1 MNNRSNRRRCNKL
14 NHQEIYV
21 SLDIGS
27 SSIKVLIGEM
37 SDDQL
42 HVIGVGHVKST
53 GIRKGAIVDIDATV
67 QSINKAVEQAER
79 MTGIKIEEVVLGVPA
94 NQTFLQPVK
103 GVVAVNGDDREIT
116 DDDLAR
122 VIDSAQVMSIPP
134 ERELVNLIPKQFI
147 VDNLDEIKDPRGMI
161 GIRLEMDAT
170 MITTSKTLVHNVLR
184 CVERAGLQIREIYLQ
199 PLAAGMFALTE
210 DEKNQGTAYIDLGG
224 GSTTIAV
231 FQDGL
236 LTHTAVI
243 PVGGDHITKD
253 LSIVLKTPTEQAEK
267 IKQQYG
273 HAFYDDASDDQ
284 LFEVPVVGTD
294 TTDQYSQRYIAEIIG
309 VRLEE
314 LFELVLDELA
324 RLGIQDLPG
333 GIVISGGVAQIEGIA
348 QLARQVMLSRVR
360 IYTPDYIGV
369 REPAFTTS
377 VGLIRYA
384 NADDD
389 FYGRSEPSTV
399 ASYAPYP
406 AQQTPS
412 KKQAN
417 APERVES
424 GNKVSVIDRAKN
436 LLNKFFD

>member
-1 MNNRSNRRRCNKL
+1 M

-37 SDDQL
+37 NGDQL

-67 QSINKAVEQAER
+67 QSIKKAVDQAER
-79 MTGIKIEEVVLGVPA
+79 MTGINIEEVVLGVPA
-94 NQTFLQPVK
+94 NQTVLQPVK
-103 GVVAVNGDDREIT
+103 GVVAVNGEDREIT

-199 PLAAGMFALTE
+199 PLAAGNFALTE

-224 GSTTIAV
+224 GSTTVAV

-236 LTHTAVI
+236 LTNTAVI
-243 PVGGDHITKD
+243 PVGGEHITKD

-267 IKQQYG
+267 IKKQYG
-273 HAFYDDASDDQ
+273 HAFYDDASDEQ
-284 LFEVPVVGTD
+284 LFDVPVVGTD
-294 TTDQYSQRYIAEIIG
+294 TTDQYSQRFISEIIG

-324 RLGIQDLPG
+324 RMGVQDLPG
-333 GIVISGGVAQIEGIA
+333 GIVISGGVAQLEGIA
-348 QLARQVMLSRVR
+348 QLARQVMLTRVR

-384 NADDD
+384 NAEDE
-389 FYGRSEPSTV
+389 FYGRSEPV
-399 ASYAPYP
+399 PASSYAAPYP
-406 AQQTPS
+406 TQPTPS
-412 KKQAN
+412 KKQSN
-417 APERVES
+417 VPERVDS
-424 GNKVSVIDRAKN
+424 ASKVSVIDRAKN

>member
-1 MNNRSNRRRCNKL
+1 MQKL

-37 SDDQL
+37 NDDQL

-67 QSINKAVEQAER
+67 QSIKKAVDQAER

-94 NQTFLQPVK
+94 NQTILQPVK
-103 GVVAVNGDDREIT
+103 GVVAVNGEDREIT

-199 PLAAGMFALTE
+199 PLAAGNFALTE

-224 GSTTIAV
+224 GSTTVAV

-236 LTHTAVI
+236 LKNTAVI

-267 IKQQYG
+267 IKKQYG
-273 HAFYDDASDDQ
+273 HAFYDDASDEQ
-284 LFEVPVVGTD
+284 LFDVPVVGTD
-294 TTDQYSQRYIAEIIG
+294 TTDQYSQRFISEIIG

-324 RLGIQDLPG
+324 RMGIQDLPG
-333 GIVISGGVAQIEGIA
+333 GIVISGGVAQLEGIA
-348 QLARQVMLSRVR
+348 QLARQIMLTRVR

-384 NADDD
+384 NAEDD
-389 FYGRSEPSTV
+389 FYGRSEPVDPS
-399 ASYAPYP
+399 SYVAPYP
-406 AQQTPS
+406 TQSTPS
-412 KKQAN
+412 KKQSN
-417 APERVES
+417 VPERVES
-424 GNKVSVIDRAKN
+424 ANKVSVIDRAKN

>member
-1 MNNRSNRRRCNKL
+1 
-14 NHQEIYV
+14 
-21 SLDIGS
+21 
-27 SSIKVLIGEM
+27 M

-67 QSINKAVEQAER
+67 QSIKKAVDQAER
-79 MTGIKIEEVVLGVPA
+79 MTGIKIDEVILGVPA
-94 NQTFLQPVK
+94 NQTVLQSVK
-103 GVVAVNGDDREIT
+103 GVVAVNGENREIT

-199 PLAAGMFALTE
+199 PLAAGIFALTE

-236 LTHTAVI
+236 LTNTAVI

-267 IKQQYG
+267 IKKQYG
-273 HAFYDDASDDQ
+273 HAFYDDASDEQ

-294 TTDQYSQRYIAEIIG
+294 STDQYSQRYISEIIG

-314 LFELVLDELA
+314 LFELILDELA
-324 RLGIQDLPG
+324 RMGIQDLPG
-333 GIVISGGVAQIEGIA
+333 GIVISGGVAQLEGLA
-348 QLARQVMLSRVR
+348 QLARQMMLTRVR

-377 VGLIRYA
+377 VGLIRHAYADDEFYGHSEPA
-384 NADDD
+384 NA
-389 FYGRSEPSTV
+389 T
-399 ASYAPYP
+399 PYP
-406 AQQTPS
+406 TQPTPS
-412 KKQAN
+412 KKQAAN
-417 APERVES
+417 VSERVDS
-424 GNKVSVIDRAKN
+424 ANANKVSVIDRAKN
-436 LLNKFFD
+436 ILNKFFD